1 VPSQC
6 DQVDARSRRG
16 RSGETIR
23 GTTAMAWCRPWSPD
37 ASHPSGALL
46 LRPTHFT
53 PTTIVRGPFGSGR
66 RSSAPLERERVRHV
80 RHDRLEGLRLHYTYR
95 HQIPLTYV
103 LCRSDCCQVMMFDC
117 FILHRARPTID
128 RMCATTERAKCKTPC
143 YGVWAVARE
152 RHARLCLSPYSG
164 CPISASQSAFFG
176 TAAHRWQRTT

>member
-1 VPSQC
+1 MGEAGKQSGAPRLWHGAVLGRRTHRIRVQLCCCVRRTSPLRRSSE
-6 DQVDARSRRG
+6 ARSR
-16 RSGETIR
+16 
-23 GTTAMAWCRPWSPD
+23 AAAAAAP
-37 ASHPSGALL
+37 
-46 LRPTHFT
+46 
-53 PTTIVRGPFGSGR
+53 R
-66 RSSAPLERERVRHV
+66 RNEREYGTLVN
-80 RHDRLEGLRLHYTYR
+80 DRLEGLRLHYTYR

-164 CPISASQSAFFG
+164 CPISASQSAVFG